1 MAQSHVSGFRACVLA
16 VVASRFFSRRELR
29 GILSG
34 QGSTAPGS
42 EQIVDVPVPQ
52 GRREVAE
59 GVQGSL
65 PVQNSAAVVEQ
76 SVDIPARGGLQGF
89 RPGQGSTASSSS
101 RLLHDE
107 RIQRFFRT
115 FPRPKKSAEV
125 PRQSSA
131 RVPASLSPSELSSH
145 QMAPPRES
153 DESGE
158 DETGDALSAALRLYG
173 GCGGGRGERGPRRRR
188 CNCAADRGDSCG
200 GRPCAVRRQVPA
212 VYELELKAPQI
223 QFILS
228 LPDHSC
234 RATGTRAHSAW
245 KSRNSTVPVQFLGA
259 VGGV

>member
-1 MAQSHVSGFRACVLA
+1 M
-16 VVASRFFSRRELR
+16 VASRFFSRRELR

-42 EQIVDVPVPQ
+42 EQIVDIPVPQ
-52 GRREVAE
+52 GRR
-59 GVQGSL
+59 GGGGGGLQGSL

-76 SVDIPARGGLQGF
+76 SVDIPARGGQQGF

-101 RLLHDE
+101 RLLHDADE

-145 QMAPPRES
+145 QMAPARES

-158 DETGDALSAALRLYG
+158 DEIGDALSAALRLYG
-173 GCGGGRGERGPRRRR
+173 GCGGGRGERGLRRRR
-188 CNCAADRGDSCG
+188 CNCAADRGGSCV
-200 GRPCAVRRQVPA
+200 GRPYAVRRQVPA

-228 LPDHSC
+228 LPE
-234 RATGTRAHSAW
+234 TGTRAHSAW